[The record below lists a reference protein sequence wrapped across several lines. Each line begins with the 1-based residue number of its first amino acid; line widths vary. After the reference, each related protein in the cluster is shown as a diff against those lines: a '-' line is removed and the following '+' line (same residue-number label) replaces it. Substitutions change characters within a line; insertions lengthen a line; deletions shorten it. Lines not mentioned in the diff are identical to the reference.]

1 VRGWAASQLGQAG
14 PAPTG
19 MAAER
24 MITID
29 QADRL
34 VLDSYRCATLP
45 ARPDW
50 RPDDRPGD
58 DLSTIGADAAPPD
71 SDPTAQW
78 YGEVSETSCPVR
90 TLTRSGGFGVAR
102 HRRLCQQR
110 TGTGSTHPEHRCC
123 TS

>member
-58 DLSTIGADAAPPD
+58 DLSTIGADAALPD
-71 SDPTAQW
+71 SDPRAQW

>member
-58 DLSTIGADAAPPD
+58 DLSTIGADAALPD
-71 SDPTAQW
+71 SDPRAQW
-78 YGEVSETSCPVR
+78 YGEVSRNKLPGPHFDPVWR
-90 TLTRSGGFGVAR
+90 V
-102 HRRLCQQR
+102 
-110 TGTGSTHPEHRCC
+110 RCC
-123 TS
+123 AAPATLSAAHRNWLDSP